1 MELISVETENHILLL
16 QRVAFA
22 GGFLRNLLRRQR
34 LYTRIANTKYGIK
47 FTRQQQTALLEWK
60 GRRLG
65 ITHRIDSAHEYLDDL
80 QTVAANR
87 TENGAT
93 FHKPLL
99 SHWLSVLGL
108 DRAYKRA
115 SGAWLYPSTDSSAQ
129 PVLDCVGGYGALL
142 LGHSHPRLME
152 IAAQFFHSARPNLL
166 QGNRSAAAEQLAYDL
181 SQRCGGRY
189 RTVFSSSGAE
199 AVEVALKHALLE
211 SGKRS
216 LVALEGGFHGKTL
229 AAVQVTSRAEYRAPF
244 TLDSL
249 TIHRAEANDI
259 EGLRN
264 LFAQHGS
271 SLAAMIVEPIQGEA
285 GVKLV
290 DGNFLRAAQSLCNQ
304 WNVPLIADECHTGVG
319 RTGKFLGCQHHHVRP
334 DYIILSKA
342 LGGGIAKIAATLID
356 QDRYH
361 PEFDWMHS
369 STFAADEFSCM
380 IASEVLKLVDSNFLE
395 HVVQVGDELLCKLR
409 QLKVRWPNLIADV
422 RGQGLMMGI
431 ELYPLLDSPSFL
443 LRLLAGTEDTLYL
456 SAAYLLHVHRL
467 RVMPTLSN
475 PNTLRLQPPAIW
487 NAEQTEHLLDGLD
500 ALCNL
505 LEQGKMEQLSAC
517 LLDLEPPCPQVVP
530 HENPNFPNV
539 YFNQQRFNA
548 QQTKFYSQSPRVAW
562 LCHMIDADDLRSVE
576 PGMEAFSIDQ
586 CERLL
591 QRMTSFTAP
600 VVMSSV
606 EVSASTG
613 ESVRLYPIMLPFTS
627 RMARRWLEAQDLTW
641 VRHLIDGA
649 IGVAAAHGCQLT
661 ALGQY
666 TSILTRNGNTISPSN
681 MGITS
686 GNTYTVALALQAIQ
700 QAMDELGLD
709 SAACTLAVLGGA
721 GNIGQICSKL
731 LAPQFKR
738 TLVISGNRPRSIA
751 RAVKLAGS
759 LPRATLVNIED
770 CRGAEVILCAVSSPE
785 PILQTAMLDATRVL
799 CDVSV
804 PSAIHRDVLSRLPN
818 LRFVTGGLAQL
829 PGGED
834 LDIASFPLPPGQTF
848 GCMAEAILLGLARNW
863 TREFTRVVTQSKIE
877 TLRVLATQ
885 YGFGL
890 AAPKELCVFGSRVSI
905 G

>member
-1 MELISVETENHILLL
+1 MC
-16 QRVAFA
+16 
-22 GGFLRNLLRRQR
+22 
-34 LYTRIANTKYGIK
+34 GIEY
-47 FTRQQQTALLEWK
+47 TRQQQPALLPWK

-65 ITHRIDSAHEYLDDL
+65 ITRRIDSAHQNLDHFP
-80 QTVAANR
+80 TAAHR
-87 TENGAT
+87 TEKGVT

-108 DRAYKRA
+108 DRTYQRA
-115 SGAWLYPSTDSSAQ
+115 SGAWLYPSADTATQ

-152 IAAQFFHSARPNLL
+152 IAAQFFQSERPNLI

-181 SQRCGGRY
+181 SLRCGGRY

-244 TLDSL
+244 TLESL
-249 TIHRAEANDI
+249 TIHRAEAYDI
-259 EGLRN
+259 EGLHT

-290 DGNFLRAAQSLCNQ
+290 DGSFLRAAQTLCNQ

-319 RTGKFLGCQHHHVRP
+319 RTGKFLGCQHHQVRP

-380 IASEVLKLVDSNFLE
+380 VASEVLKLVDSNFLE

-443 LRLLAGTEDTLYL
+443 LRLLAGTEDTQYL
-456 SAAYLLHVHRL
+456 SAAYLLHRHRL

-487 NAEQTEHLLDGLD
+487 NAEQTEHLIGALD
-500 ALCNL
+500 ALCDL
-505 LEQGKMEQLSAC
+505 LDQGKTKPLTAC

-530 HENPNFPNV
+530 HEKPNFPNV

-548 QQTKFYSQSPRVAW
+548 QQTSCSQSPRVAW
-562 LCHMIDADDLRSVE
+562 LCHLIDADDLRSVE
-576 PGMEAFSIDQ
+576 PGMEAFAIDQ
-586 CERLL
+586 RERLL

-606 EVSASTG
+606 EVSATTG

-627 RMARRWLEAQDLTW
+627 RMARRWLEAQDLAW
-641 VRHLIDGA
+641 ARYLIEGA
-649 IGVAAAHGCQLT
+649 IGVAAEHGCQLT

-666 TSILTRNGNTISPSN
+666 TSILTRNGNTISPSS

-709 SAACTLAVLGGA
+709 SADCTLAVLGGA

-731 LAPQFKR
+731 LAPQFQR
-738 TLVISGNRPRSIA
+738 TLVVSGNRPRSIA
-751 RAVKLAGS
+751 RAVKLAAS
-759 LPRATLVNIED
+759 LPRASLVNIED
-770 CRGAEVILCAVSSPE
+770 CRGVEVMLCAVSSPE

-804 PSAIHRDVLSRLPN
+804 PSAIHRDVISRLPSV
-818 LRFVTGGLAQL
+818 RFVTGGLAQL

-848 GCMAEAILLGLARNW
+848 GCMAEAILLGLARDW
-863 TREFTRVVTQSKIE
+863 TREFTGVVTQSKID
-877 TLRVLATQ
+877 TLRELATR

-890 AAPKELCVFGSRVSI
+890 AAPKELCVFGSHLSV